1 MEKKKVI
8 LDCDPGHDDAFAIML
23 AVQHL
28 DVLGITTIGGNCTLD
43 NVTRNAIKTLEVLGK
58 AGEIG
63 VYRGHDRP
71 LAVPLITAP
80 QFHGETGLDGPVL
93 PEPTHQARNQ
103 HAVDFIVDTV
113 MANDDVTII
122 ATGPLTNVAAA
133 LNREPRIAE
142 RVSEI
147 CIMGGS
153 VTFGNWTPAAEFNI
167 YVDPEAAYRVFNCGA
182 HVKMTGINL
191 TRQCCIGIEHME
203 KFRKIGT
210 KASAFAA
217 DLTDFFIQQDIKCGE
232 PPIACMHDACAAAW
246 IIDPTLIVAAPMHID
261 VELNGSLTR
270 GMTVCDYRHL
280 RGVKPNVD
288 IERTAQMSY
297 RGKCPNAEG
306 ALELDFG
313 RFMDL
318 LYKTLADYD

>member
-1 MEKKKVI
+1 MSTKKKVI
-8 LDCDPGHDDAFAIML
+8 LDCDPGHDDAFGIML

-28 DVLGITTIGGNCTLD
+28 DVLGITTIGGNCTLE

-58 AGEIG
+58 ADEIG
-63 VYRGHDRP
+63 VYAGHSCP
-71 LAVPLITAP
+71 MAVPLVTAP
-80 QFHGETGLDGPVL
+80 NFHGETGLDGPVL
-93 PEPTHQARNQ
+93 PEPTHTAREQ

-167 YVDPEAAYRVFNCGA
+167 FVDPEAAYRVFNCGA

-203 KFRKIGT
+203 EFRKIGT
-210 KASAFAA
+210 KAANFAA
-217 DLTDFFIQQDIKCGE
+217 DLTDFFIQQDIKEGE
-232 PPIACMHDACAAAW
+232 PPHRLHARRVRRR
-246 IIDPTLIVAAPMHID
+246 L
-261 VELNGSLTR
+261 
-270 GMTVCDYRHL
+270 DYRPVAHRRRPDAHR
-280 RGVKPNVD
+280 RGA
-288 IERTAQMSY
+288 ERGPHP
-297 RGKCPNAEG
+297 RH
-306 ALELDFG
+306 D
-313 RFMDL
+313 RV
-318 LYKTLADYD
+318 